1 MRQGNLADVTLRAA
15 TQADDAAIK
24 ALIHSAQINPMDLD
38 WRRFILAVTPDGEM
52 VGCGQVK
59 PHSDGTLELASIAVR
74 PAWRRRGIARRLIE
88 RLLAKS
94 PRPLYLTCA
103 SGLRPLYEK
112 FGFRA
117 LSESEMTPYF
127 RRLSRLA
134 TVFMKMARG
143 QTLLVMKLD

>member
-1 MRQGNLADVTLRAA
+1 LADISLRPA

-24 ALIHSAQINPMDLD
+24 ALIRSAQINPMDLD
-38 WRRFILAVTPDGEM
+38 WRRFLLAVTRDGEM

-59 PHSDGTLELASIAVR
+59 PHSDGTRELASIAVR
-74 PAWRRRGIARRLIE
+74 PAWRGRGVARLIIE
-88 RLLAKS
+88 QLLAES

-103 SGLRPLYEK
+103 SRLGPFYEK

-117 LSESEMTPYF
+117 VSESEMTPYF

-134 TVFMKMARG
+134 TAFMKMARG

>member
-1 MRQGNLADVTLRAA
+1 MADVTLRPA
-15 TQADDAAIK
+15 TRADDAAIK
-24 ALIHSAQINPMDLD
+24 ALIRSVRINPLDLD
-38 WRRFILAVTPDGEM
+38 WRRFLLAVTPDGEM

-74 PAWRRRGIARRLIE
+74 PAWRGRGIARRIIE
-88 RLLAKS
+88 RLLAES

-103 SGLRPLYEK
+103 SQLGLLYEK

-134 TVFMKMARG
+134 TAFMKMARG

>member
-1 MRQGNLADVTLRAA
+1 MADISLRPA

-24 ALIHSAQINPMDLD
+24 ALIRSAQINPMDLD
-38 WRRFILAVTPDGEM
+38 WRRFLLAVTREGEM

-59 PHSDGTLELASIAVR
+59 PHSDGTRELASIAVR
-74 PAWRRRGIARRLIE
+74 PAWRGQGIAHLIIE
-88 RLLAKS
+88 RLLAES

-103 SGLRPLYEK
+103 SRLGPFYEK
-112 FGFRA
+112 FGFRV

-134 TVFMKMARG
+134 TAFMKMARG

>member
-1 MRQGNLADVTLRAA
+1 LADISLRPA

-24 ALIHSAQINPMDLD
+24 ALIRSAQINPMDLD
-38 WRRFILAVTPDGEM
+38 WRRFLLAVTQEGEM

-59 PHSDGTLELASIAVR
+59 PHSDGTRELASIAVR
-74 PAWRRRGIARRLIE
+74 PAWRGRGVARLIIE
-88 RLLAKS
+88 QLLAES

-103 SGLRPLYEK
+103 SRLGPFYEK

-117 LSESEMTPYF
+117 VSESEMTPYF

-134 TVFMKMARG
+134 TAFMKMARG

>member
-1 MRQGNLADVTLRAA
+1 MADITLRPA
-15 TQADDAAIK
+15 TRADDAAIK
-24 ALIHSAQINPMDLD
+24 ALIRSSQINPMDLD
-38 WRRFILAVTPDGEM
+38 WRRFLLAVTRDGEM

-59 PHSDGTLELASIAVR
+59 PHSDGTRELASIAVR
-74 PAWRRRGIARRLIE
+74 PAWRGRGIARLIIE
-88 RLLAKS
+88 RLLDES

-103 SGLRPLYEK
+103 SGLGPLYEK

-117 LSESEMTPYF
+117 LSEREMTPYF

-134 TVFMKMARG
+134 TAFMKLARG